1 MALTKTGIAY
11 LGQSLNSSGDIS
23 NLVASIEELN
33 LKVIPARVT
42 DIVLDETNKEKFQKY
57 GGWNSIGTIN
67 FELVNTPESKDVA
80 KPIAKPLF
88 PQFKS
93 FPLVNEIVLLFY
105 LPDSD
110 MGIQDTSKV
119 YYYLNAIS
127 IWNHPHHNAYPNI
140 FDGVEDEEQKRDYQ
154 AIESGSIRRV
164 TDESTEI
171 NLQGDNPTGGTF
183 IERSNIHPVLPFVGD
198 NIFEG
203 RFGNSIRLGSTARS
217 KGLYKNNWS
226 EIGEEGNPITILRNG
241 QPADAGDEGW
251 IPIVDNINRDLSS
264 IYLTSNQQIP
274 IKASSTNYT
283 GLEEGK
289 APTLPN
295 AYKGA
300 QIILN
305 SERVLLNSTEDSILL
320 SAKKVVSLSANDG
333 IGLSTSGSLNIESG
347 EVKLGGSE
355 AEQPLILGETF
366 LTEFGKLITNLA
378 TVCEALTNETSLD
391 ITPDSAAIL
400 KEVITGEEGILNQME
415 NFKSKIVKTL

>member
-1 MALTKTGIAY
+1 MALTKTGLAY
-11 LGQSLNSSGDIS
+11 LGQSLNSGGDIS

-57 GGWNSIGTIN
+57 GGWNGIGTIN
-67 FELVNTPESKDVA
+67 FELVNTPEGKDID

-88 PQFKS
+88 PQIKS

-110 MGIQDTSKV
+110 IGVQDTSKV

-140 FDGVEDEEQKRDYQ
+140 FDGVADEDQKQDYQ
-154 AIESGSIRRV
+154 AIEGGSVRRV
-164 TDESTEI
+164 EDKSTEI

-203 RFGNSIRLGSTARS
+203 RFGNSIRLGATARS

-226 EIGEEGNPITILRNG
+226 ESGEEGNPITILRNG
-241 QPADAGDEGW
+241 QPIDSSDEGW
-251 IPIVDNINRDLSS
+251 LPIVENINNDLSS
-264 IYLTSNQQIP
+264 IYLTSNQLIP

-283 GLEEGK
+283 GISDENIPEF
-289 APTLPN
+289 PN
-295 AYKGA
+295 QYKGN
-300 QIILN
+300 QVILN
-305 SERVLLNSTEDSILL
+305 SGRVLLNSTTDSILL
-320 SAKKVVSLSANDG
+320 SSKKVISLSAKSDIG
-333 IGLSTSGSLNIESG
+333 IATSGSIALESG
-347 EVKLGGSE
+347 ELKLGGSN
-355 AEQPLILGETF
+355 AEQPAVLGDTF
-366 LTEFGKLITNLA
+366 LDSLSGVMVGLQSMAVFLSQEPSLQLTPASA
-378 TVCEALTNETSLD
+378 TALNETINNFL
-391 ITPDSAAIL
+391 SAI
-400 KEVITGEEGILNQME
+400 ED
-415 NFKSKIVKTL
+415 FKSKTVKIL